1 LAPFLLLPD
10 VAAKPQARGSGG
22 ARIESWLVCIA
33 FFVTGNDAQ
42 GRDMKA
48 FRVLSLILFAL
59 ILAPQP
65 GNAASA
71 AEINAKV
78 NATLRSFD
86 KQNPSARE
94 LGRKAAGF
102 LVFPSVIKAGVG
114 LGGEY
119 GEGVLIIKGNP
130 AGYYNLVSASF
141 GFQLG
146 FQSRSVIIMFMT
158 EKSLAGFRN
167 ADGWKFGVDGSIVLV
182 TAGAGGAIDTDT
194 LTRPI
199 IAFVLDPQGLMY
211 NLSLEGSKISRI
223 RR

>member
-1 LAPFLLLPD
+1 
-10 VAAKPQARGSGG
+10 
-22 ARIESWLVCIA
+22 
-33 FFVTGNDAQ
+33 
-42 GRDMKA
+42 MKA

-59 ILAPQP
+59 IVAPQP

-102 LVFPSVIKAGVG
+102 LVFPSVIKAGIG

-130 AGYYNLVSASF
+130 AGYYNLLSASF
-141 GFQLG
+141 NSNSVSNLG
-146 FQSRSVIIMFMT
+146 
-158 EKSLAGFRN
+158 L
-167 ADGWKFGVDGSIVLV
+167 
-182 TAGAGGAIDTDT
+182 
-194 LTRPI
+194 
-199 IAFVLDPQGLMY
+199 
-211 NLSLEGSKISRI
+211 
-223 RR
+223 

>member
-1 LAPFLLLPD
+1 
-10 VAAKPQARGSGG
+10 
-22 ARIESWLVCIA
+22 
-33 FFVTGNDAQ
+33 
-42 GRDMKA
+42 MKA

-59 ILAPQP
+59 IVAPQP
-65 GNAASA
+65 AKASSA

-78 NATLRSFD
+78 NATLRSFVS
-86 KQNPSARE
+86 QNPSARE
-94 LGRKAAGF
+94 LGRKAAGV
-102 LVFPSVIKAGVG
+102 LVFPSVIKAGIG

-119 GEGVLIIKGNP
+119 GEGVLIVKARP

-146 FQSRSVIIMFMT
+146 LQSRSVIIMFMT
-158 EKSLAGFRN
+158 DKALAGFRN

-182 TAGAGGAIDTDT
+182 TVGAGGAIDTDT
-194 LTRPI
+194 VTRPI

-223 RR
+223 RQ